1 MNCALSTA
9 YWPNLHYF
17 YYLLNADKVII
28 ECFENY
34 QKQSFRNR
42 TVILSANGPLNLVIP
57 IKKRADKEL
66 IKDLEISF
74 QDNWQ
79 INHWRAILSA
89 YKNSPYFEHFE
100 TEIESFYTRRYESL
114 LHYNGEQLALIFKLL
129 KLKSSVSQSTSYET
143 IPGDCLDLREKIHPK
158 ISYTNDLIVAGTLQ
172 KPYYQTFQDKFDF
185 FPNLSILDLLFNT
198 GLGTIDY
205 LKTSP

>member
-66 IKDLEISF
+66 IKDLEISYH
-74 QDNWQ
+74 DNWQ